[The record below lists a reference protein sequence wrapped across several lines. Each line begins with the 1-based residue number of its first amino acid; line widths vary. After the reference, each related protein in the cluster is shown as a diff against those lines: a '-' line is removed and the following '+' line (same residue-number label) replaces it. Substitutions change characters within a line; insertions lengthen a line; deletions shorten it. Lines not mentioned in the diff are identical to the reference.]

1 MENPWIQIPEESPFV
16 LPCDMGI
23 INAFNSQKRNTPFEI
38 ILDEIP
44 SPYIGDPESPVV
56 FLNLNPGYSPEE
68 SRSPKISLFREV
80 ARANMLHRF
89 FDYPFYVLDPSLK
102 GTPSGYEWFSQKFG
116 PLLHAARVRGMNP
129 MDVSKK
135 IFLVEY
141 FPYKS
146 QRCAPKWKGDTLPSQ
161 KYAISLVEKAI
172 IRQATVV
179 IMRSEKPWL
188 NAAPS
193 LRNYPNRY
201 TLHSPQEVTISEKNL
216 GWKGFQSVI
225 ESLERGNV
233 ILR

>member
-1 MENPWIQIPEESPFV
+1 MENPWIQIPEEPPFV
-16 LPCDMGI
+16 LSCDRAI
-23 INAFNSQKRNTPFEI
+23 IDAFNSQKYGTPFEI

-68 SRSPKISLFREV
+68 SRNPKISLFREV
-80 ARANMLHRF
+80 ARANMLHQF
-89 FDYPFYVLDPSLK
+89 VDYPFYVLDPSLK

-116 PLLHAARVRGMNP
+116 PLLRAARTKGMNP
-129 MDVSKK
+129 VDVSKK

-146 QRCAPKWKGDTLPSQ
+146 QQCASKWKGDILLSQ
-161 KYAISLVEKAI
+161 KYAVSLVEKAI
-172 IRQATVV
+172 NRQATVV

-188 NAAPS
+188 NAVPS
-193 LRNYPNRY
+193 LENYQNRY
-201 TLHSPQEVTISEKNL
+201 TLHNPQNVTISENNL

-225 ESLERGNV
+225 ESLTHK
-233 ILR
+233 